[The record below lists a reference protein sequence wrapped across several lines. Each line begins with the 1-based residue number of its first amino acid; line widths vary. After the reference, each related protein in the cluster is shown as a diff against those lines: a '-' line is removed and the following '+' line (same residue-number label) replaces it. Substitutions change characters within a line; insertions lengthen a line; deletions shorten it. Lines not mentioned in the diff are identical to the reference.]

1 MDDNLDLDSSDPFI
15 SKGQSDNGEI
25 NQSDLLNYQMANQ
38 QVPGYSDD
46 YHGDETD
53 DSLLHGQNQSS
64 FIPPFTGKELV
75 DSSLS
80 DSNRDWEREDDMM
93 LNQGS
98 HDPLVKG
105 SMNQFQPDLLNMNP
119 VSLES
124 KSSHEETSFRDD
136 FFTPN
141 NLSEKPIA
149 QTGYEEH
156 VPASQP
162 PDLLMMESSPSHT
175 EVMEGHEQTVSTCDT
190 DLKSCDDQDLHSQS
204 IPHDR
209 HEAIEN
215 DFYNEDENA
224 DHYDDEYV
232 DSEESDY
239 TDESMDKMEGETGL
253 EHIVPDICDTEE
265 KQQPVQI
272 EDTKNALNN
281 SVDPNIG
288 ASGITQKDSDY
299 LRNVQFEDNV
309 VHGQLSDEE
318 NGNMAD
324 QASQPAATN
333 SEHLDRLKQD
343 EKESLHSDSENE
355 FESGT
360 PQQISSK
367 ESNEDKIDLISD
379 QQVLEGTIEM
389 AKDNKDIPIE
399 SDDSDM
405 EERSLTPDPNQSS
418 SMETGPPFQD
428 FVGGQ
433 STDQV
438 QISGLEEGTL
448 KEESES
454 TDDEELEQHGLVPLE
469 QCPDSVAMTME
480 HTQQIDNNVD
490 QFDLQK
496 GNILEGLSDNE
507 EKHLEES
514 FEQSHC
520 LHEQQEIEKQNS
532 FDNEDIEMESKMH
545 HEQLNETKKIDD
557 LVSDELEISHHQ
569 KEDLLTKS
577 TLSESNVGLEMA
589 NNPSVEPTLSDIPP
603 SEEVQPQTLLSAE
616 TFESENQNIGEDLE
630 NNEVQETLDKDLEQ
644 VDNKP
649 DIEYSDESEDEK
661 DDKLQNEQSGMDDST
676 VMEEGVTLNDKKME
690 ESISSEGEQESI
702 DNGSMTTY
710 MMENSKG
717 LQSEQEISS
726 FEPANYSTDS
736 QMPASQLPDA
746 GEEVSI
752 ISDEANKVQISDK
765 NEPAQLSP
773 DSSSDEE
780 EIPANQMRETGM
792 EGSFVLD
799 EDETFEDKNFDVDNA
814 EFVQSTPETSPEDE
828 IPANQMREPLILD
841 DKTFGDEK
849 NENEQPISD
858 DSQNNDIQANQ
869 MRESGMEGSFVLE
882 DGETFEDNKYAGDVD
897 EFEQSTPEISPEQ
910 EQTPQSQMR
919 ETGMEGSLVLDKGE
933 TFDDKNYD
941 GDEGEFE
948 QSTPEVSP
956 EDEVPVHQMRES
968 GMEGSLVLD
977 EGETFDDKT
986 YEGDQA
992 EYEHN
997 VDDFERTSPEISPES
1012 EQILQSQMRETGMEG
1027 SLVLDEGET
1036 FDDKNY
1042 DGDEG
1047 EFEQSTPEVSPE
1059 NEVPVHQMRETGMEG
1074 SLVLDEGETFDDK
1087 NYDGDE
1093 GEFEQSTPEVS
1104 PEDEVPVHQM
1114 RESGM
1119 EGSFV
1124 LEEGE
1129 TFDDKQFESDMPEFE
1144 QSTPEVSPE
1153 EEIPVNLKRE
1163 TGMKGS
1169 DDEGET
1175 FEDNK
1180 AANDEAEFEQST
1192 PEDEIQTSH
1201 LKTTGMDDSAL
1212 LDENEQFNDIT
1223 DEPPMQGH
1231 DLSFNQRDDLES
1243 FVGGHTIDDGSEAVN
1258 YSEESLQAKETVQ
1271 EEMKPVVSIER
1282 EEPETDLHMENH
1294 DENEETTESLE
1305 PADRKTDEG
1314 HLAQDSL
1321 GQQIE
1326 EMTSPETQTDSY
1338 GEEGEVEGH
1347 LARDSLG
1354 KHIEEMTS
1362 PETQTDSYG
1371 EEGEVEGHLAQDSL
1385 GQQIEEMT
1393 SPETQTDSYGE
1404 EGEVEGH
1411 LARDSLGQHI
1421 EEMTSPET
1429 QTDSYGEEGDVE
1441 GHLAQDSLG
1450 QQIEETTSPETQTDS
1465 YGKEG
1470 DVEGHL
1476 AQDSLGQQIEEMT
1489 SPETQT
1495 DSYGEEGEVE
1505 GHLAQDSLGKEIEE
1519 MTSPET
1525 QTDSY
1530 GEEGDVEGHLA
1541 QDSLG
1546 QHKEDVTSPETQT
1559 DSYGEEGDVESAIQS
1574 PLSQNGMIRSPSSD
1588 ENAQLY
1594 VEHENEK
1601 NLMSSS
1607 LTGGFVDQDE
1617 AIQTY
1622 QPCMQ
1627 NGISQNGVSHSA
1639 SEEVTP
1645 EKEENEHPCFQN
1657 GISQSTSDE
1666 FTPERE
1672 EKTDFNLTKKE
1683 GKPEIVTKV
1692 ETKSEVKDSIA
1703 KSEVKKKTGI
1713 MKSEVKKLEQSSP
1726 KKTLKL
1732 AKPESQKKDFTKE
1745 NMKIIKDTTR
1755 KKDPL
1760 SKLPSPTKTDKRSM
1774 SACRLT
1780 NPPTRADKSTTRMPR
1795 DTTRKPRPTTTDPV
1809 QQTKQ
1814 RPKSI
1819 DISRTSSLT
1828 RPTKSSL
1835 CKSRTFEKSALEG
1848 ATSPTK
1854 PLRSVPKTAPSRYRI
1869 TRSKKDASSD
1879 SGVEEDKS
1887 PRKTE
1892 TQNKSQDDKMT
1903 RSTSAKRSTIPTMNR
1918 SLPTKS
1924 EGSPRKTAGKP
1935 TPTKT
1940 TQSKIGSLDNTKY
1953 SPGGGQ
1959 VKIQSH
1965 KQDFSKVSSKI
1976 GSKDHLTHKPAG
1988 GDKKIVSQKLEWKA
2002 ESKVGSLKNATYSP
2016 RGGNVKIQ
2024 TEKLAWNGQSKVG
2037 SLDNASH
2044 SPGGGHVKITND
2056 PINWKAEPRIGSMD
2070 NTGYVPGGGNVH
2082 IKTQKLKWKAEPQVN
2097 SLENTG
2103 YVPGGGHFQI
2113 EHHPIN
2119 WNTHSKVDSLENAHY
2134 SPGGGNVK
2142 IHEEKLSWNVHS
2154 KVNSLENAQYTARGG
2169 THRFPFPIENKKL
2182 DFKDK
2187 AQSKVGSKDHMNH
2200 KAGGGDK
2207 KIESQKLS
2215 FKEKAQSKVGSKD
2228 NMDHKPLGGDK
2239 KEGVGTRAGR
2249 PG

>member
-1 MDDNLDLDSSDPFI
+1 MDDNLDLDSSDPFM
-15 SKGQSDNGEI
+15 SKGHSDNGEI

-38 QVPGYSDD
+38 QVPGYRDD

-53 DSLLHGQNQSS
+53 NSLLHGQNQSS
-64 FIPPFTGKELV
+64 FIPPYTEKELV

-80 DSNRDWEREDDMM
+80 DSNRDWEREDEMM
-93 LNQGS
+93 FNQARS
-98 HDPLVKG
+98 DPLVKD

-119 VSLES
+119 LSLES

-136 FFTPN
+136 FFAPN

-156 VPASQP
+156 APASQP
-162 PDLLMMESSPSHT
+162 PDLLMMESSASHT
-175 EVMEGHEQTVSTCDT
+175 DVTEGHEQTVNKCDT
-190 DLKSCDDQDLHSQS
+190 DLKSCDDHDLHSQS

-224 DHYDDEYV
+224 EHYDDEYV
-232 DSEESDY
+232 DSDESDY

-272 EDTKNALNN
+272 EDTENALNN

-324 QASQPAATN
+324 QASQPSATN
-333 SEHLDRLKQD
+333 SDHLDLLKQE
-343 EKESLHSDSENE
+343 EKESLHSDSEDE
-355 FESGT
+355 FESET
-360 PQQISSK
+360 PQQITSK

-379 QQVLEGTIEM
+379 QQGIEGTSDMAIE
-389 AKDNKDIPIE
+389 NKDIPIE

-405 EERSLTPDPNQSS
+405 EERSLTPDHNQSS

-438 QISGLEEGTL
+438 QISGLVEGTL

-454 TDDEELEQHGLVPLE
+454 TDEEDLEQQGQVPLE
-469 QCPDSVAMTME
+469 QCLDSVAMTME
-480 HTQQIDNNVD
+480 HTQHIDNNFVTESEHVD
-490 QFDLQK
+490 HFDLQK

-514 FEQSHC
+514 FEQSHS

-532 FDNEDIEMESKMH
+532 FDNDDIEMESNLH
-545 HEQLNETKKIDD
+545 HEQLNDTEKIGD
-557 LVSDELEISHHQ
+557 LVSDDLEISHQ
-569 KEDLLTKS
+569 QEEDLLTES
-577 TLSESNVGLEMA
+577 TLPDSNAGLEI
-589 NNPSVEPTLSDIPP
+589 NPSVEPTISVIPP
-603 SEEVQPQTLLSAE
+603 SEEVHQHTLLSTE
-616 TFESENQNIGEDLE
+616 TFECENQTIGEDVDK
-630 NNEVQETLDKDLEQ
+630 NEVEGTLDKDLEE
-644 VDNKP
+644 VDTKP
-649 DIEYSDESEDEK
+649 NTEYSDESEDEI
-661 DDKLQNEQSGMDDST
+661 DDKIQNEQSGMDGSI
-676 VMEEGVTLNDKKME
+676 VIEEGVTLDDKKME

-702 DNGSMTTY
+702 NNGSMTTY

-726 FEPANYSTDS
+726 FQPANYSTDM
-736 QMPASQLPDA
+736 QMPDSQLSEPGVEA
-746 GEEVSI
+746 SI
-752 ISDEANKVQISDK
+752 KSDEANKFVISDK
-765 NEPAQLSP
+765 NEPVQLSP

-799 EDETFEDKNFDVDNA
+799 EDETFEDKKFDRDDA

-841 DKTFGDEK
+841 DKTLCDEK
-849 NENEQPISD
+849 NENEQPIFD

-910 EQTPQSQMR
+910 EQIPQSQMR

-948 QSTPEVSP
+948 QSTPDVSP

-1036 FDDKNY
+1036 FDNKNY
-1042 DGDEG
+1042 DSNEG

-1059 NEVPVHQMRETGMEG
+1059 NEVPVHQMRESGMEG
-1074 SLVLDEGETFDDK
+1074 SLVLGEGETFDDK
-1087 NYDGDE
+1087 NYDSDE

-1104 PEDEVPVHQM
+1104 PEDEVPVHQMRESGMEGSLVLDEGETFDNKNYDSNEGEFEQSTPEVSPEDEVPMNQM

-1153 EEIPVNLKRE
+1153 EEIPSNLKKE
-1163 TGMKGS
+1163 TGMEGS
-1169 DDEGET
+1169 FVFDEGET

-1180 AANDEAEFEQST
+1180 AGNDQSEFEQST
-1192 PEDEIQTSH
+1192 PADEIQTSH
-1201 LKTTGMDDSAL
+1201 LKTTGIEDSAL
-1212 LDENEQFNDIT
+1212 LVENEQFNNIT
-1223 DEPPMQGH
+1223 DEPSIQGH
-1231 DLSFNQRDDLES
+1231 DLSSNQRDDLES
-1243 FVGGHTIDDGSEAVN
+1243 FVGGHTMDDGSKAVN
-1258 YSEESLQAKETVQ
+1258 YSEESIQTKETVQ

-1294 DENEETTESLE
+1294 DENEETTESSE
-1305 PADRKTDEG
+1305 NADGKTDESR
-1314 HLAQDSL
+1314 LAQDSL
-1321 GQQIE
+1321 GQ
-1326 EMTSPETQTDSY
+1326 
-1338 GEEGEVEGH
+1338 
-1347 LARDSLG
+1347 
-1354 KHIEEMTS
+1354 HIEDMTS

-1404 EGEVEGH
+1404 EG
-1411 LARDSLGQHI
+1411 
-1421 EEMTSPET
+1421 
-1429 QTDSYGEEGDVE
+1429 
-1441 GHLAQDSLG
+1441 
-1450 QQIEETTSPETQTDS
+1450 
-1465 YGKEG
+1465 

-1489 SPETQT
+1489 SPET
-1495 DSYGEEGEVE
+1495 
-1505 GHLAQDSLGKEIEE
+1505 
-1519 MTSPET
+1519 P
-1525 QTDSY
+1525 TDSY

-1541 QDSLG
+1541 QDSLV
-1546 QHKEDVTSPETQT
+1546 QHKEDVTSPETHT
-1559 DSYGEEGDVESAIQS
+1559 DSYGEEGDVDSAIQS
-1574 PLSQNGMIRSPSSD
+1574 PLSQNGMLQSPSSD

-1672 EKTDFNLTKKE
+1672 EKSDFNLTEKE

-1692 ETKSEVKDSIA
+1692 ETKSEVKDSTA

-1713 MKSEVKKLEQSSP
+1713 MKTDIKKLEQSSP

-1745 NMKIIKDTTR
+1745 NKKITKDTTR

-1780 NPPTRADKSTTRMPR
+1780 TPPTRIDKSTTRMPR
-1795 DTTRKPRPTTTDPV
+1795 DTTRKPRPTSTTDPLK
-1809 QQTKQ
+1809 QTKQ

-1976 GSKDHLTHKPAG
+1976 GSKDHLTYKPAG

-2024 TEKLAWNGQSKVG
+2024 TEKLAWNVQSKVG

-2044 SPGGGHVKITND
+2044 SPGGGHVK
-2056 PINWKAEPRIGSMD
+2056 
-2070 NTGYVPGGGNVH
+2070 
-2082 IKTQKLKWKAEPQVN
+2082 
-2097 SLENTG
+2097 
-2103 YVPGGGHFQI
+2103 
-2113 EHHPIN
+2113 
-2119 WNTHSKVDSLENAHY
+2119 
-2134 SPGGGNVK
+2134 
-2142 IHEEKLSWNVHS
+2142 
-2154 KVNSLENAQYTARGG
+2154 
-2169 THRFPFPIENKKL
+2169 IENKKL

-2239 KEGVGTRAGR
+2239 KIDTQKLTFKETAKPRTDTGVAPGKSR
-2249 PG
+2249 PDSGIECEKTEASV

>member
-2016 RGGNVKIQ
+2016 RGGNVKI
-2024 TEKLAWNGQSKVG
+2024 
-2037 SLDNASH
+2037 
-2044 SPGGGHVKITND
+2044 
-2056 PINWKAEPRIGSMD
+2056 
-2070 NTGYVPGGGNVH
+2070 
-2082 IKTQKLKWKAEPQVN
+2082 
-2097 SLENTG
+2097 
-2103 YVPGGGHFQI
+2103 
-2113 EHHPIN
+2113 
-2119 WNTHSKVDSLENAHY
+2119 
-2134 SPGGGNVK
+2134 
-2142 IHEEKLSWNVHS
+2142 
-2154 KVNSLENAQYTARGG
+2154 
-2169 THRFPFPIENKKL
+2169 ENKKL

-2239 KEGVGTRAGR
+2239 KIDTQKLTFKETAKPRTDTGVASGKSR
-2249 PG
+2249 PDSGIECEKTEASV

>member
-2082 IKTQKLKWKAEPQVN
+2082 I
-2097 SLENTG
+2097 
-2103 YVPGGGHFQI
+2103 

-2239 KEGVGTRAGR
+2239 KIDTQKLTFKETAKPRTDTGVASGKSR
-2249 PG
+2249 PDSGIECEKTEASV

>member
-80 DSNRDWEREDDMM
+80 DSNRDWEREDDVI

-389 AKDNKDIPIE
+389 TKDNKDIPIE

-490 QFDLQK
+490 KFDLQK
-496 GNILEGLSDNE
+496 GNILEGLSDNQ

-545 HEQLNETKKIDD
+545 HEQLNETEKIDD

-569 KEDLLTKS
+569 KEDLLTES

-589 NNPSVEPTLSDIPP
+589 TNPSVEPTLSDIPP

-661 DDKLQNEQSGMDDST
+661 DDKLQNEQSGMDGST

-799 EDETFEDKNFDVDNA
+799 EDETFEDKNFDGDNA

-841 DKTFGDEK
+841 DKSFGDEK

-919 ETGMEGSLVLDKGE
+919 ETGMEGSLVFDKGE

-1059 NEVPVHQMRETGMEG
+1059 DEVPVHQMRESGMEG

-1153 EEIPVNLKRE
+1153 EEIPANLKRE

-1192 PEDEIQTSH
+1192 PEDEIQTRL

-1212 LDENEQFNDIT
+1212 LDENEQCNDIT
-1223 DEPPMQGH
+1223 DEPPMLGH

-1271 EEMKPVVSIER
+1271 EEMKPVVSM
-1282 EEPETDLHMENH
+1282 EPETDLHMENH

-1338 GEEGEVEGH
+1338 GEEG
-1347 LARDSLG
+1347 D
-1354 KHIEEMTS
+1354 
-1362 PETQTDSYG
+1362 
-1371 EEGEVEGHLAQDSL
+1371 
-1385 GQQIEEMT
+1385 
-1393 SPETQTDSYGE
+1393 
-1404 EGEVEGH
+1404 
-1411 LARDSLGQHI
+1411 
-1421 EEMTSPET
+1421 
-1429 QTDSYGEEGDVE
+1429 
-1441 GHLAQDSLG
+1441 
-1450 QQIEETTSPETQTDS
+1450 
-1465 YGKEG
+1465 
-1470 DVEGHL
+1470 
-1476 AQDSLGQQIEEMT
+1476 
-1489 SPETQT
+1489 
-1495 DSYGEEGEVE
+1495 VE

-1745 NMKIIKDTTR
+1745 NKKIIKDTTR

-1780 NPPTRADKSTTRMPR
+1780 NQTTRTDKSTTRMPR

-1892 TQNKSQDDKMT
+1892 TQHKSQDDKMT

-1988 GDKKIVSQKLEWKA
+1988 GDKKI
-2002 ESKVGSLKNATYSP
+2002 
-2016 RGGNVKIQ
+2016 
-2024 TEKLAWNGQSKVG
+2024 
-2037 SLDNASH
+2037 
-2044 SPGGGHVKITND
+2044 
-2056 PINWKAEPRIGSMD
+2056 
-2070 NTGYVPGGGNVH
+2070 
-2082 IKTQKLKWKAEPQVN
+2082 
-2097 SLENTG
+2097 
-2103 YVPGGGHFQI
+2103 
-2113 EHHPIN
+2113 
-2119 WNTHSKVDSLENAHY
+2119 
-2134 SPGGGNVK
+2134 
-2142 IHEEKLSWNVHS
+2142 
-2154 KVNSLENAQYTARGG
+2154 
-2169 THRFPFPIENKKL
+2169 ENKKL

-2215 FKEKAQSKVGSKD
+2215 FKEKAQSKVVLKTTWTI
-2228 NMDHKPLGGDK
+2228 NH
-2239 KEGVGTRAGR
+2239 
-2249 PG
+2249 

>member
-80 DSNRDWEREDDMM
+80 DSNRDWEREDDVI

-389 AKDNKDIPIE
+389 TKDNKDIPIE

-490 QFDLQK
+490 KFDLQK
-496 GNILEGLSDNE
+496 GNILEGLSDNQ

-545 HEQLNETKKIDD
+545 HEQLNETEKIDD

-569 KEDLLTKS
+569 KEDLLTES

-589 NNPSVEPTLSDIPP
+589 TNPSVEPTLSDIPP

-661 DDKLQNEQSGMDDST
+661 DDKLQNEQSGMDGST

-799 EDETFEDKNFDVDNA
+799 EDETFEDKNFDGDNA

-841 DKTFGDEK
+841 DKSFGDEK

-919 ETGMEGSLVLDKGE
+919 ETGMEGSLVFDKGE

-1059 NEVPVHQMRETGMEG
+1059 DEVPVHQMRESGMEG

-1153 EEIPVNLKRE
+1153 EEIPANLKRE

-1192 PEDEIQTSH
+1192 PEDEIQTRL

-1212 LDENEQFNDIT
+1212 LDENEQCNDIT
-1223 DEPPMQGH
+1223 DEPPMLGH

-1271 EEMKPVVSIER
+1271 EEMKPVVSM
-1282 EEPETDLHMENH
+1282 EPETDLHMENH

-1314 HLAQDSL
+1314 HF
-1321 GQQIE
+1321 
-1326 EMTSPETQTDSY
+1326 
-1338 GEEGEVEGH
+1338 
-1347 LARDSLG
+1347 
-1354 KHIEEMTS
+1354 
-1362 PETQTDSYG
+1362 
-1371 EEGEVEGHLAQDSL
+1371 AQDSL

-1411 LARDSLGQHI
+1411 LARDSLGQQI

-1429 QTDSYGEEGDVE
+1429 QTDSYDEEGE
-1441 GHLAQDSLG
+1441 
-1450 QQIEETTSPETQTDS
+1450 
-1465 YGKEG
+1465 
-1470 DVEGHL
+1470 VEGHL

-1495 DSYGEEGEVE
+1495 DSYGEEGDVE

-1745 NMKIIKDTTR
+1745 NKKIIKDTTR

-1780 NPPTRADKSTTRMPR
+1780 NQTTRTDKSTTRMPR

-1892 TQNKSQDDKMT
+1892 TQHKSQDDKMT

-2016 RGGNVKIQ
+2016 RGGNVKI
-2024 TEKLAWNGQSKVG
+2024 
-2037 SLDNASH
+2037 
-2044 SPGGGHVKITND
+2044 
-2056 PINWKAEPRIGSMD
+2056 
-2070 NTGYVPGGGNVH
+2070 
-2082 IKTQKLKWKAEPQVN
+2082 
-2097 SLENTG
+2097 
-2103 YVPGGGHFQI
+2103 
-2113 EHHPIN
+2113 
-2119 WNTHSKVDSLENAHY
+2119 
-2134 SPGGGNVK
+2134 
-2142 IHEEKLSWNVHS
+2142 
-2154 KVNSLENAQYTARGG
+2154 
-2169 THRFPFPIENKKL
+2169 ENKKL

-2215 FKEKAQSKVGSKD
+2215 FKEKAQSKVVLKTTWTI
-2228 NMDHKPLGGDK
+2228 NH
-2239 KEGVGTRAGR
+2239 
-2249 PG
+2249 

>member
-80 DSNRDWEREDDMM
+80 DSNRDWEREDDVI

-389 AKDNKDIPIE
+389 TKDNKDIPIE

-490 QFDLQK
+490 KFDLQK
-496 GNILEGLSDNE
+496 GNILEGLSDNQ

-545 HEQLNETKKIDD
+545 HEQLNETEKIDD

-569 KEDLLTKS
+569 KEDLLTES

-589 NNPSVEPTLSDIPP
+589 TNPSVEPTLSDIPP

-661 DDKLQNEQSGMDDST
+661 DDKLQNEQSGMDGST

-799 EDETFEDKNFDVDNA
+799 EDETFEDKNFDGDNA

-841 DKTFGDEK
+841 DKSFGDEK

-919 ETGMEGSLVLDKGE
+919 ETGMEGSLVFDKGE

-1059 NEVPVHQMRETGMEG
+1059 DEVPVHQMRESGMEG

-1153 EEIPVNLKRE
+1153 EEIPANLKRE

-1192 PEDEIQTSH
+1192 PEDEIQTRL

-1212 LDENEQFNDIT
+1212 LDENEQCNDIT
-1223 DEPPMQGH
+1223 DEPPMLGH

-1271 EEMKPVVSIER
+1271 EEMKPVVSM
-1282 EEPETDLHMENH
+1282 EPETDLHMENH

-1314 HLAQDSL
+1314 HF
-1321 GQQIE
+1321 
-1326 EMTSPETQTDSY
+1326 
-1338 GEEGEVEGH
+1338 
-1347 LARDSLG
+1347 
-1354 KHIEEMTS
+1354 
-1362 PETQTDSYG
+1362 
-1371 EEGEVEGHLAQDSL
+1371 AQDSL

-1411 LARDSLGQHI
+1411 LARDSLGQQIEEMTSPETQTDSYDEEGEVEGHLAQDSLGQQI

-1441 GHLAQDSLG
+1441 GHLAQDSFG
-1450 QQIEETTSPETQTDS
+1450 QQIEDVTSPETQTDS

-1495 DSYGEEGEVE
+1495 DSYGKEGEVE

-1745 NMKIIKDTTR
+1745 NKKIIKDTTR

-1780 NPPTRADKSTTRMPR
+1780 NQTTRTDKSTTRMPR

-1892 TQNKSQDDKMT
+1892 TQHKSQDDKMT

-2016 RGGNVKIQ
+2016 RGGNVKI
-2024 TEKLAWNGQSKVG
+2024 
-2037 SLDNASH
+2037 
-2044 SPGGGHVKITND
+2044 
-2056 PINWKAEPRIGSMD
+2056 
-2070 NTGYVPGGGNVH
+2070 
-2082 IKTQKLKWKAEPQVN
+2082 
-2097 SLENTG
+2097 
-2103 YVPGGGHFQI
+2103 
-2113 EHHPIN
+2113 
-2119 WNTHSKVDSLENAHY
+2119 
-2134 SPGGGNVK
+2134 
-2142 IHEEKLSWNVHS
+2142 
-2154 KVNSLENAQYTARGG
+2154 
-2169 THRFPFPIENKKL
+2169 ENKKL

-2215 FKEKAQSKVGSKD
+2215 FKEKAQSKVVLKTTWTI
-2228 NMDHKPLGGDK
+2228 NH
-2239 KEGVGTRAGR
+2239 
-2249 PG
+2249 

>member
-80 DSNRDWEREDDMM
+80 DSNRDWEREDDVI

-389 AKDNKDIPIE
+389 TKDNKDIPIE

-490 QFDLQK
+490 KFDLQK
-496 GNILEGLSDNE
+496 GNILEGLSDNQ

-545 HEQLNETKKIDD
+545 HEQLNETEKIDD

-569 KEDLLTKS
+569 KEDLLTES

-589 NNPSVEPTLSDIPP
+589 TNPSVEPTLSDIPP

-661 DDKLQNEQSGMDDST
+661 DDKLQNEQSGMDGST

-799 EDETFEDKNFDVDNA
+799 EDETFEDKNFDGDNA

-841 DKTFGDEK
+841 DKSFGDEK

-919 ETGMEGSLVLDKGE
+919 ETGMEGSLVLDEGE

-968 GMEGSLVLD
+968 
-977 EGETFDDKT
+977 
-986 YEGDQA
+986 
-992 EYEHN
+992 
-997 VDDFERTSPEISPES
+997 
-1012 EQILQSQMRETGMEG
+1012 
-1027 SLVLDEGET
+1027 
-1036 FDDKNY
+1036 
-1042 DGDEG
+1042 
-1047 EFEQSTPEVSPE
+1047 
-1059 NEVPVHQMRETGMEG
+1059 GMEG

-1153 EEIPVNLKRE
+1153 EEIPANLKRE

-1192 PEDEIQTSH
+1192 PEDEIQTRL

-1212 LDENEQFNDIT
+1212 LDENEQCNDIT
-1223 DEPPMQGH
+1223 DEPPMLGH

-1271 EEMKPVVSIER
+1271 EEMKPVVSM
-1282 EEPETDLHMENH
+1282 EPETDLHMENH

-1314 HLAQDSL
+1314 HF
-1321 GQQIE
+1321 
-1326 EMTSPETQTDSY
+1326 
-1338 GEEGEVEGH
+1338 
-1347 LARDSLG
+1347 
-1354 KHIEEMTS
+1354 
-1362 PETQTDSYG
+1362 
-1371 EEGEVEGHLAQDSL
+1371 AQDSL

-1411 LARDSLGQHI
+1411 LARDSLGQQIEEMTSPETQTDSYDEEGEVEGHLAQDSLGQQI

-1441 GHLAQDSLG
+1441 GHLAQDSFG
-1450 QQIEETTSPETQTDS
+1450 QQIEDVTSPETQTDS

-1495 DSYGEEGEVE
+1495 DSYG
-1505 GHLAQDSLGKEIEE
+1505 K
-1519 MTSPET
+1519 
-1525 QTDSY
+1525 
-1530 GEEGDVEGHLA
+1530 EGDVEGHLA

-1745 NMKIIKDTTR
+1745 NKKIIKDTTR

-1780 NPPTRADKSTTRMPR
+1780 NQTTRTDKSTTRMPR

-1892 TQNKSQDDKMT
+1892 TQHKSQDDKMT

-2016 RGGNVKIQ
+2016 RGGNVKI
-2024 TEKLAWNGQSKVG
+2024 
-2037 SLDNASH
+2037 
-2044 SPGGGHVKITND
+2044 
-2056 PINWKAEPRIGSMD
+2056 
-2070 NTGYVPGGGNVH
+2070 
-2082 IKTQKLKWKAEPQVN
+2082 
-2097 SLENTG
+2097 
-2103 YVPGGGHFQI
+2103 
-2113 EHHPIN
+2113 
-2119 WNTHSKVDSLENAHY
+2119 
-2134 SPGGGNVK
+2134 
-2142 IHEEKLSWNVHS
+2142 
-2154 KVNSLENAQYTARGG
+2154 
-2169 THRFPFPIENKKL
+2169 ENKKL

-2215 FKEKAQSKVGSKD
+2215 FKEKAQSKVVLKTTWTI
-2228 NMDHKPLGGDK
+2228 NH
-2239 KEGVGTRAGR
+2239 
-2249 PG
+2249 

>member
-1988 GDKKIVSQKLEWKA
+1988 GDKKI
-2002 ESKVGSLKNATYSP
+2002 
-2016 RGGNVKIQ
+2016 
-2024 TEKLAWNGQSKVG
+2024 
-2037 SLDNASH
+2037 
-2044 SPGGGHVKITND
+2044 
-2056 PINWKAEPRIGSMD
+2056 
-2070 NTGYVPGGGNVH
+2070 
-2082 IKTQKLKWKAEPQVN
+2082 
-2097 SLENTG
+2097 
-2103 YVPGGGHFQI
+2103 
-2113 EHHPIN
+2113 
-2119 WNTHSKVDSLENAHY
+2119 
-2134 SPGGGNVK
+2134 
-2142 IHEEKLSWNVHS
+2142 
-2154 KVNSLENAQYTARGG
+2154 
-2169 THRFPFPIENKKL
+2169 ENKKL

-2239 KEGVGTRAGR
+2239 KIDTQKLTFKETAKPRTDTGVASGKSR
-2249 PG
+2249 PDSGIECEKTEASV

>member
-80 DSNRDWEREDDMM
+80 DSNRDWEREDDVI

-389 AKDNKDIPIE
+389 TKDNKDIPIE

-490 QFDLQK
+490 KFDLQK
-496 GNILEGLSDNE
+496 GNILEGLSDNQ

-545 HEQLNETKKIDD
+545 HEQLNETEKIDD

-569 KEDLLTKS
+569 KEDLLTES

-589 NNPSVEPTLSDIPP
+589 TNPSVEPTLSDIPP

-661 DDKLQNEQSGMDDST
+661 DDKLQNEQSGMDGST

-799 EDETFEDKNFDVDNA
+799 EDETFEDKNFDGDNA

-841 DKTFGDEK
+841 DKSFGDEK

-919 ETGMEGSLVLDKGE
+919 ETGMEGSLVFDKGE

-1059 NEVPVHQMRETGMEG
+1059 DEVPVHQMRESGMEG

-1153 EEIPVNLKRE
+1153 EEIPANLKRE

-1192 PEDEIQTSH
+1192 PEDEIQTRL

-1212 LDENEQFNDIT
+1212 LDENEQCNDIT
-1223 DEPPMQGH
+1223 DEPPMLGH

-1271 EEMKPVVSIER
+1271 EEMKPVVSM
-1282 EEPETDLHMENH
+1282 EPETDLHMENH

-1314 HLAQDSL
+1314 HF
-1321 GQQIE
+1321 
-1326 EMTSPETQTDSY
+1326 
-1338 GEEGEVEGH
+1338 
-1347 LARDSLG
+1347 
-1354 KHIEEMTS
+1354 
-1362 PETQTDSYG
+1362 
-1371 EEGEVEGHLAQDSL
+1371 AQDSL

-1411 LARDSLGQHI
+1411 LARDSLGQQIEEMTSPETQTDSYDEEGEVEGHLAQDSLGQQI

-1441 GHLAQDSLG
+1441 GHLAQDSFG
-1450 QQIEETTSPETQTDS
+1450 QQIEDVTSPETQTDS

-1495 DSYGEEGEVE
+1495 DSYGKEGEVE

-1745 NMKIIKDTTR
+1745 NKKIIKDTTR

-1780 NPPTRADKSTTRMPR
+1780 NQTTRTDKSTTRMPR

-1892 TQNKSQDDKMT
+1892 TQHKSQDDKMT

-2044 SPGGGHVKITND
+2044 SPGGGHVKI
-2056 PINWKAEPRIGSMD
+2056 
-2070 NTGYVPGGGNVH
+2070 
-2082 IKTQKLKWKAEPQVN
+2082 
-2097 SLENTG
+2097 
-2103 YVPGGGHFQI
+2103 
-2113 EHHPIN
+2113 
-2119 WNTHSKVDSLENAHY
+2119 
-2134 SPGGGNVK
+2134 
-2142 IHEEKLSWNVHS
+2142 
-2154 KVNSLENAQYTARGG
+2154 
-2169 THRFPFPIENKKL
+2169 ENKKL

-2215 FKEKAQSKVGSKD
+2215 FKEKAQSKVVLKTTWTI
-2228 NMDHKPLGGDK
+2228 NH
-2239 KEGVGTRAGR
+2239 
-2249 PG
+2249 

>member
-15 SKGQSDNGEI
+15 SKGHSDNGEI

-64 FIPPFTGKELV
+64 FIPPFTGKELI

-119 VSLES
+119 LSLES
-124 KSSHEETSFRDD
+124 KSSHEGTSFRDD
-136 FFTPN
+136 FFAPN

-253 EHIVPDICDTEE
+253 EHNVPDICDTEE

-299 LRNVQFEDNV
+299 LRNVQFEDNI

-438 QISGLEEGTL
+438 QISGLVEGTL

-480 HTQQIDNNVD
+480 HTQQIDNNFVTQSEHVD

-545 HEQLNETKKIDD
+545 HEQLNETEKIDD
-557 LVSDELEISHHQ
+557 VVSDELEISHHQ
-569 KEDLLTKS
+569 KEDLLTES

-589 NNPSVEPTLSDIPP
+589 TNPSVEPTLSDIPP

-630 NNEVQETLDKDLEQ
+630 NKEVQETLDKDLEQ

-661 DDKLQNEQSGMDDST
+661 DDKIQNEESGMDGST

-726 FEPANYSTDS
+726 FEPANYSTNL
-736 QMPASQLPDA
+736 QMPASQLPEA
-746 GEEVSI
+746 GEEASI

-773 DSSSDEE
+773 DSSTDEE

-799 EDETFEDKNFDVDNA
+799 EDETFDDKNFDGDNA

-910 EQTPQSQMR
+910 EQIPQSQMR

-992 EYEHN
+992 QYEHN

-1012 EQILQSQMRETGMEG
+1012 EQILHSQMRETGMEG

-1124 LEEGE
+1124 LEEGK

-1153 EEIPVNLKRE
+1153 EEIPANLKRE

-1212 LDENEQFNDIT
+1212 LDENKQFNDIT
-1223 DEPPMQGH
+1223 DEPTMQSH
-1231 DLSFNQRDDLES
+1231 DLSSNQRDDLES

-1258 YSEESLQAKETVQ
+1258 HYEESLQAKETVQ

-1314 HLAQDSL
+1314 HFAQDSL
-1321 GQQIE
+1321 GQQ
-1326 EMTSPETQTDSY
+1326 
-1338 GEEGEVEGH
+1338 
-1347 LARDSLG
+1347 
-1354 KHIEEMTS
+1354 
-1362 PETQTDSYG
+1362 
-1371 EEGEVEGHLAQDSL
+1371 
-1385 GQQIEEMT
+1385 
-1393 SPETQTDSYGE
+1393 
-1404 EGEVEGH
+1404 
-1411 LARDSLGQHI
+1411 I

-1450 QQIEETTSPETQTDS
+1450 QQIEEMTSPETQTDSYGEEGDVEGHLAQDSLGQQKEEMTSPETQTDS

-1495 DSYGEEGEVE
+1495 DSYGEEGDVE

-1574 PLSQNGMIRSPSSD
+1574 PLSQNGMLRSPSSD

-1607 LTGGFVDQDE
+1607 LTEGFVDQDE

-1672 EKTDFNLTKKE
+1672 KKTDFNLIKKE

-1745 NMKIIKDTTR
+1745 NKKIIKDTTR

-1780 NPPTRADKSTTRMPR
+1780 NQPTRTDKSATRMPR

-2024 TEKLAWNGQSKVG
+2024 TEKLTWNGQSKVG

-2044 SPGGGHVKITND
+2044 SPGGGHVKI
-2056 PINWKAEPRIGSMD
+2056 
-2070 NTGYVPGGGNVH
+2070 
-2082 IKTQKLKWKAEPQVN
+2082 KTEKLKWKAEPQVN

-2239 KEGVGTRAGR
+2239 KIDTQKLTFKETAKPRTDTGVAPGKSR
-2249 PG
+2249 PDSGIECEKTEASV

>member
-2044 SPGGGHVKITND
+2044 SPGGGHVKI
-2056 PINWKAEPRIGSMD
+2056 
-2070 NTGYVPGGGNVH
+2070 
-2082 IKTQKLKWKAEPQVN
+2082 
-2097 SLENTG
+2097 
-2103 YVPGGGHFQI
+2103 
-2113 EHHPIN
+2113 
-2119 WNTHSKVDSLENAHY
+2119 
-2134 SPGGGNVK
+2134 
-2142 IHEEKLSWNVHS
+2142 
-2154 KVNSLENAQYTARGG
+2154 
-2169 THRFPFPIENKKL
+2169 ENKKL

-2239 KEGVGTRAGR
+2239 KIDTQKLTFKETAKPRTDTGVASGKSR
-2249 PG
+2249 PDSGIECEKTEASV